1 MYLYNGLKREIFLGY
16 FSLQPIVQVHKIKTH
31 NFYEI
36 KVDFLTTI
44 NYVSGT

>member
-1 MYLYNGLKREIFLGY
+1 MAGVGWCSYDASTGE
-16 FSLQPIVQVHKIKTH
+16 PIVEGYNINTH

-44 NYVSGT
+44 NCASGT